1 MKRLTALIISI
12 VLCAS
17 FVLAGFTTVQFLG
30 ASGDY
35 QVTYQASLR
44 QGWNLLPAEF
54 GGDWSFAIDT
64 TSETEFLQKIK
75 AYYVYLPLQ
84 NKYVDGL
91 GKSGE
96 GFSNQ
101 DYNLVQLNKEYLQS
115 SAAWYYITD
124 PSNLILSYIVEDG
137 AGMPKLDRGWNLLSV
152 GQALSVLNNAVKIS
166 NKFPVGNCEVQQAYF
181 WDSYEQVWESIGEA
195 DSLHDSIDKFVGED
209 AIGVGIA
216 IKVKESCQLGTAF
229 GTISSP
235 PALPS

>member
-1 MKRLTALIISI
+1 MKRLTALIMSM

-30 ASGDY
+30 TSGDY

-44 QGWNLLPAEF
+44 QGWNLLPADLGAWSIYTIGTTTEAEF
-54 GGDWSFAIDT
+54 H
-64 TSETEFLQKIK
+64 QKVK

-84 NKYVDGL
+84 NKYVSILNGV
-91 GKSGE
+91 
-96 GFSNQ
+96 GFNDQDLQQIELNQ
-101 DYNLVQLNKEYLQS
+101 EYLQS

-124 PSNLILSYIVEDG
+124 PSNLIINYIAEDG
-137 AGMPKLDRGWNLLSV
+137 AGMPKLHQGWNLLSV
-152 GQALSVLNNAVKIS
+152 GPALSVLNEAVKTS
-166 NKFPVGNCEVQQAYF
+166 YKFPVGNCEVQKAYF